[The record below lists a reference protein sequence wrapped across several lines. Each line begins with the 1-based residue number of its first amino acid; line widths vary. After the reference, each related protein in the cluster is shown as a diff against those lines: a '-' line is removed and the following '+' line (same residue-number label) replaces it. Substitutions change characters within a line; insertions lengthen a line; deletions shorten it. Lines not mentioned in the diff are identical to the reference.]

1 MLLLNN
7 SEDQTDSKIEGGH
20 TIEAFCA
27 GVFLSLYL
35 NAKLKACSDYHTSFW
50 KLMVVLSPIVGA
62 AFIAASVVVDH
73 VGTLLCIS
81 ITVLKSGHQT
91 MNHDAWQVYVLGR

>member
-1 MLLLNN
+1 MLLLTN
-7 SEDQTDSKIEGGH
+7 SEYQTDLKLEGGH

-50 KLMVVLSPIVGA
+50 KLIVVLSPIVGA
-62 AFIAASVVVDH
+62 AVIAASVVVDH
-73 VGTLLCIS
+73 VGTHLCFS
-81 ITVLKSGHQT
+81 STVWLSCSR
-91 MNHDAWQVYVLGR
+91 VRRS

>member
-1 MLLLNN
+1 MLLVTN
-7 SEDQTDSKIEGGH
+7 SGYQTDLRIEGGH

-50 KLMVVLSPIVGA
+50 KLIVVLSPIVGA

-73 VGTLLCIS
+73 VGTLLCFS
-81 ITVLKSGHQT
+81 SGVWLD
-91 MNHDAWQVYVLGR
+91 HDS

>member
-1 MLLLNN
+1 MRCLPERHLLTN
-7 SEDQTDSKIEGGH
+7 SERWTDLRIKGGH
-20 TIEAFCA
+20 TIEAFCV

-62 AFIAASVVVDH
+62 MFIAASVAVDH
-73 VGTLLCIS
+73 VGAHLPFP
-81 ITVLKSGHQT
+81 VL
-91 MNHDAWQVYVLGR
+91 YCCL